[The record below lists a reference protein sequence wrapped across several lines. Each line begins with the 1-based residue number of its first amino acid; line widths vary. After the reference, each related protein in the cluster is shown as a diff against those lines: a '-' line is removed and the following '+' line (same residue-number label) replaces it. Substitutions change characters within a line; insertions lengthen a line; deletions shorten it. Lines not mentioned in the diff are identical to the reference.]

1 MAYYKEFPN
10 GLRLIVKKIE
20 GLYSVSCGVMVKTGS
35 INESED
41 DNGISHFIEHCMFKG
56 TNKRS
61 AFEISDSIDRFGAQI
76 NAYTSKEN
84 TCYYTKS
91 TAERL
96 EDTLEILSD
105 IFFNSVFDEKE
116 LEKEKGVVLE
126 EINMCEDTPEDL
138 LFDLLAE
145 SHFGKT
151 GLGQTILGKAENIK
165 KFTRDDLISYISD
178 RYTPNNVVISI
189 AGNVDE
195 RKAEELV
202 ERYFANNFKNNN
214 GVDKPIIISK
224 GKGNLFKV
232 KDIEQSHIGLVVP
245 TFSALDDRS
254 EALTLAN
261 IIFGGGMSSRLFQK
275 IREEMGLCYSIYSYA
290 SNFLDSGVLE
300 IYAGVNNDSRDLSF
314 SAILELF
321 DKFKKEGINENEFLR
336 AKEQVK
342 SSFIMGQESTASQ
355 MLLFGRNLLYFDKV
369 FDFNEKLSKI
379 EAVTV
384 NGVNEVIKEVFDKSK
399 MSVAT
404 VGKLKT
410 PLNF

>member
-10 GLRLIVKKIE
+10 GLRLIVKKID

-35 INESED
+35 VNESENN
-41 DNGISHFIEHCMFKG
+41 NGISHFIEHCMFKG
-56 TNKRS
+56 TSKRS
-61 AFEISDSIDRFGAQI
+61 AFEISDSIDRIGAQI

-145 SHFGKT
+145 SHFGKV

-165 KFTRDDLISYISD
+165 KFTRDDLIKYIGE

-195 RKAEELV
+195 KKAEELV
-202 ERYFANNFKNNN
+202 EKYFVSNFK
-214 GVDKPIIISK
+214 DKKCENSSVIVTK
-224 GKGNLFKV
+224 GEGNLFKV
-232 KDIEQSHIGLVVP
+232 KDIEQAHIGLVMP

-275 IREEMGLCYSIYSYA
+275 IREEMGLCYSIYSYP

-314 SAILELF
+314 NAILELVDNF
-321 DKFKKEGINENEFLR
+321 RDNGINESEFLR

-369 FDFNEKLSKI
+369 FDFDEKLSKI

-384 NGVNEVIKEVFDKSK
+384 NGVNEVIKDVFDKSK